1 MQATSTSTVM
11 TITIIGKKSYSRSPQ
26 FKVRRIY
33 ESSVFRRTLHIG
45 LSSGFR
51 KISWE
56 VVLAKAYKLK
66 LITLFL
72 HLDMFVLSDL
82 TTIYSRHF
90 VTRQHLRLKTAE
102 ES

>member
-11 TITIIGKKSYSRSPQ
+11 TITIIGKKKLLQ
-26 FKVRRIY
+26 IATVRRIY

-56 VVLAKAYKLK
+56 VVLAKACKLK